1 MTRARSVGFILFC
14 LFLAATASAQPKGK
28 GQINGRILDDQGKPA
43 ANVQIRA
50 TRGGDA
56 LILEAKSNDKGEW
69 SLQGMAAG
77 QWDFAFQKEGFDPQR
92 VQVEIAETKNPPIEM
107 KLTKAVDPN
116 AELQTEMKKAIAL
129 QQEGKVADARKLIED
144 LLVKYPSAHRLH
156 AFVASTYEAEKNVDK
171 AIEHI
176 RIVVEKEPADI
187 DMKLYLA
194 ELLTTKGDKAEAQKI
209 MDSIDMTKVS
219 DPTLFINMAINSI
232 NAGKG
237 DEAVALLDKIAKQF
251 PTRADVHYYR
261 ARANIVSK
269 KLVEAKADL
278 EKFVSMAAPDA
289 REMADA
295 KKLLEQLKDVK

>member
-1 MTRARSVGFILFC
+1 MTRARTVGFILLC

-28 GQINGRILDDQGKPA
+28 GQISGRILDDQGKPA

-50 TRGGDA
+50 TRTGDA
-56 LILEAKSNDKGEW
+56 LILEAKTNEKGEW
-69 SLQGMAAG
+69 SIPGMAAG
-77 QWDFAFQKEGFDPQR
+77 KWNFAFQKEGFDPQR
-92 VQVEIAETKNPPIEM
+92 IEVDVVESKNAPIEM

-116 AELQTEMKKAIAL
+116 VELQTEMKKAIAL
-129 QQEGKVADARKLIED
+129 QQEGKLADARKLIED

-156 AFVASTYEAEKNVDK
+156 AFVASTYEAEKNIDK
-171 AIEHI
+171 AIEHM
-176 RIVVEKEPADI
+176 RIVTEKEPAEV

-194 ELLTTKGDKAEAQKI
+194 ELLAIKGEKAEAQKL
-209 MDSIDMTKVS
+209 MDSIDMTQVS

-237 DEAVALLDKIAKQF
+237 DEAVALLDKVGKQF
-251 PTRADVHYYR
+251 PTRADIHYYR

-269 KLVEAKADL
+269 KMLEAKADL
-278 EKFVSMAAPDA
+278 EKFISMAAPDA